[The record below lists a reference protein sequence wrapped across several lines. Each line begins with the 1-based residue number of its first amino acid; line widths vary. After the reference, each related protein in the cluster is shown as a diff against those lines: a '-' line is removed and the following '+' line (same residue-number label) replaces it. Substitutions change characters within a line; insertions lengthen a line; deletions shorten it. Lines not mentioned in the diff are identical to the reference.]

1 MSRESDRSALN
12 PRVWIYFAD
21 LDWVAA
27 RVLYRKKNPRLWLPA
42 GLLGHKALEEYLK
55 TYLRSYMSKRRWQ
68 GRDGHDLTR
77 LAKSCARF
85 DPAYFQEEHILQR
98 LQTFWEIYQSWEY
111 PRDIQGIKID
121 QDSSIEEIRA
131 FFAIMET
138 SYMAGDHLTIQDEL
152 VADIRPRINF
162 ANLESV
168 KKGVRIFF
176 PSQFTRFQGH
186 LPEGRR
192 LVRLA
197 RIDNPSF
204 ARMEREASKRHP
216 PPRPIR
222 LPRKKRG
229 C

>member
-1 MSRESDRSALN
+1 
-12 PRVWIYFAD
+12 
-21 LDWVAA
+21 
-27 RVLYRKKNPRLWLPA
+27 
-42 GLLGHKALEEYLK
+42 
-55 TYLRSYMSKRRWQ
+55 MSKRRWQ

-121 QDSSIEEIRA
+121 QDSSNEEIRA
-131 FFAIMET
+131 FVARMET
-138 SYMAGDHLTIQDEL
+138 SYMAGDHLTILDEL

-222 LPRKKRG
+222 LPRKRRG